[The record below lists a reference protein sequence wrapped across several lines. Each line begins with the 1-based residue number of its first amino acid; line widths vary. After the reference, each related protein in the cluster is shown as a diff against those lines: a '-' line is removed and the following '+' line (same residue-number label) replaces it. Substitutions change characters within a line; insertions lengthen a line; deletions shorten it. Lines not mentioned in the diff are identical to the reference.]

1 MDRRRKLAAAQRAQ
15 ERWCRR
21 ELSTFD
27 YLMSLNT
34 LAGRTRN
41 DLTQYP
47 VFPWVLSDYTSD
59 SIDLNDPQVFRDLA
73 KPVGALHEP
82 RLKQFIERYQLLA
95 EDPDSLTPPF
105 HYGSH
110 YSSAAIVLFFLIRL
124 QPFTGLA
131 RSLQGGRFDHA
142 DRLFAS
148 VDRCWRACLESTA
161 DVKELIPEFYSL
173 PEFLANSSGF
183 NLGATQQG
191 RVRRRRRVTPVGQR
205 FSARVYSRHAR
216 GSGIRD
222 CLCQDALWIDLVFGH
237 AQRGDESVKRRNVFH
252 PLTYEGSVDL
262 DAVKDP
268 DARAAAE
275 SQIVNFGQTPAQLF
289 RKPHPRRA
297 PPRRR
302 SRPFATRR
310 TASR

>member
-1 MDRRRKLAAAQRAQ
+1 MRIVTCRPGITLMDRRRKLAAAQRAQ

-148 VDRCWRACLESTA
+148 VDRCWRACSSPPPTSRAHSGPYSPSFSQLQRLQPGRHQKGTSIGDVALQWSQRFEFIRIMREALESET
-161 DVKELIPEFYSL
+161 V
-173 PEFLANSSGF
+173 
-183 NLGATQQG
+183 
-191 RVRRRRRVTPVGQR
+191 
-205 FSARVYSRHAR
+205 SARMHLGSSRV
-216 GSGIRD
+216 G
-222 CLCQDALWIDLVFGH
+222 
-237 AQRGDESVKRRNVFH
+237 
-252 PLTYEGSVDL
+252 
-262 DAVKDP
+262 
-268 DARAAAE
+268 
-275 SQIVNFGQTPAQLF
+275 
-289 RKPHPRRA
+289 
-297 PPRRR
+297 
-302 SRPFATRR
+302 RR
-310 TASR
+310 TRG

>member
-1 MDRRRKLAAAQRAQ
+1 MRIATCRPGITLMDRHRKLAAAQRAQ

-110 YSSAAIVLFFLIRL
+110 YSSAAIVLFFLIL
-124 QPFTGLA
+124 
-131 RSLQGGRFDHA
+131 SLIH
-142 DRLFAS
+142 
-148 VDRCWRACLESTA
+148 
-161 DVKELIPEFYSL
+161 I
-173 PEFLANSSGF
+173 
-183 NLGATQQG
+183 
-191 RVRRRRRVTPVGQR
+191 
-205 FSARVYSRHAR
+205 
-216 GSGIRD
+216 
-222 CLCQDALWIDLVFGH
+222 
-237 AQRGDESVKRRNVFH
+237 
-252 PLTYEGSVDL
+252 
-262 DAVKDP
+262 
-268 DARAAAE
+268 
-275 SQIVNFGQTPAQLF
+275 
-289 RKPHPRRA
+289 
-297 PPRRR
+297 
-302 SRPFATRR
+302 
-310 TASR
+310 